1 MTLDKVFQN
10 TKKGTHFPIYK
21 FLKQNNP
28 FKSLDALY
36 NKAGMSAEEAEAF
49 QKNPDCIS
57 LKTLNKLLA
66 ICEIDL
72 KLTILMGE
80 DLEEQHVVEEISDI
94 YLSDDDSWEEALDM
108 EEEYEEDIY

>member
-1 MTLDKVFQN
+1 MTLDRIFQN
-10 TKKGTHFPIYK
+10 SKKGTHFPIQK

-28 FKSLDALY
+28 FKSMEALY
-36 NKAGMSAEEAEAF
+36 EKVGMTAEDIADF
-49 QKNPDCIS
+49 QKNADSIS

-80 DLEEQHVVEEISDI
+80 DLEEEQVVEEISDI

-108 EEEYEEDIY
+108 EEEYEEDVY